1 MATRFYFNE
10 AEAAA
15 VSPTISGT
23 DWAHIEATPVRR
35 RLRAF
40 SADASTLVSQT
51 ITPDSADHIADQ
63 NALWRQYVSDPLGA
77 QTISGNVVAQLQC
90 FEANAGNNLKLAIK
104 IYLCSSTGT
113 VGATLLAI
121 TRDADEIATALTN
134 QTFASVAL
142 TSQTASANDRLVVEV
157 GLGGLPTAAGGVQG
171 HNGTLR
177 FGGSAS
183 SGDLGSDQTQTGTTF
198 RPWIEFTASI
208 FAYQGTTTLD
218 APASDLAGQGGIVF
232 EPQSLRPELGW
243 GRSPGQIGR
252 PGPAR
257 AGLSR
262 FRAFS
267 LADREVAIV
276 GGPVTG
282 TGDVSAASALAA
294 SALEVFSGGATL
306 APPASALAG
315 SGLEVITGTATIA
328 PPASALAAAGLE
340 VFSGSAS
347 IAPPVSALAGSGLE
361 VFTGTG

>member
-40 SADASTLVSQT
+40 SADSSTLVSQT

-134 QTFASVAL
+134 QTFASIAL
-142 TSQTASANDRLVVEV
+142 TSQTASESDRLVVEV
-157 GLGGLPTAAGGVQG
+157 GLGGLPTATSGVQG
-171 HNGTLR
+171 HNGTIR
-177 FGGSAS
+177 FGGTAS

-198 RPWIEFTASI
+198 RPWIEFTANI
-208 FAYQGTTTLD
+208 TILFTGTSTLD
-218 APASDLAGQGGIVF
+218 PGTAALDGAGGVVF
-232 EPQSLRPELGW
+232 EPQSVRPQVGL

-267 LADREVAIV
+267 LADREVAFA
-276 GGPVTG
+276 GPITG

-294 SALEVFSGGATL
+294 SALEVFSG
-306 APPASALAG
+306 
-315 SGLEVITGTATIA
+315 
-328 PPASALAAAGLE
+328 
-340 VFSGSAS
+340 
-347 IAPPVSALAGSGLE
+347 
-361 VFTGTG
+361 